1 MTQVSDVD
9 VMQDFFDAFTVVNK
23 LNAIVRVDEFL
34 AGRHGLLDY
43 GPKPDSDPRHVLSCI
58 QRIYKGIGP
67 RLFKSFVTLENV
79 APAEGLDDVWAHWCP
94 LPAGVE
100 LHKQDYPAGAIP
112 LWSNGTKTVICR
124 MRTDS
129 HGNEEFDFAVC

>member
-1 MTQVSDVD
+1 MTDSE
-9 VMQDFFDAFTVVNK
+9 VMQDFFDAFTIVNK
-23 LNAIVRVDEFL
+23 LNAIVQVDEFL

-43 GPKPDSDPRHVLSCI
+43 CPKAESDPRHVMSCI
-58 QRIYKGIGP
+58 QRVYKGIGP

-94 LPAGVE
+94 SPVE

-112 LWSNGTKTVICR
+112 LWSNGTNTVICR
-124 MRTDS
+124 MRTDQ
-129 HGNEEFDFAVC
+129 HGNEEFDFAVV